1 MGKTD
6 IKRINKG
13 RKKKIK
19 TKKIIITLVLFIFC
33 VLLGNINSYAAK
45 GSFSLSTS
53 SVSLKKGKS
62 TTISINAKN
71 CEGAFKVT
79 SSNSNIIVLEF
90 DKDGDDKN
98 EQYGSLTLWNN
109 ETITIKAVGSGT
121 AKIKV
126 TASDVTSTDG
136 VTPVTGTKTVTVKVP
151 SSSSSSS
158 SSSDK
163 KDSSSSNKKTS
174 SSSSSSS
181 TSSTSSSSKEEK
193 ASSDATLKNFGI
205 TPSEYDF
212 SGFRRMTTSYSV
224 TVPSDVEEISIYAYP
239 NDSKATVTGTG
250 AKKLTDTENT
260 FSVKVTAEDKKTTK
274 TYTLTVKKQEE
285 EKEDEDEVFE
295 ALTNIEITG
304 IELDPMFDKTIFE
317 YNISVPSGTKSLDIT
332 TEKANE
338 NIEVEIIG
346 NEDLQEGENV
356 ITILARA
363 PEKDQTATYQ
373 LIATVGN
380 QDMALSI
387 EDTQITTEDNENNN
401 GLLDKKVLIAGIIVV
416 LLIVIIITV
425 VIYKKRSGK
434 KNNFDVDEDINNDN
448 EDRIDLSDHESMFDR
463 INESTEQNKSNRRK
477 RKGNHFKD

>member
-1 MGKTD
+1 M
-6 IKRINKG
+6 
-13 RKKKIK
+13 K

-62 TTISINAKN
+62 TTISINASN
-71 CEGAFKVT
+71 CEGAFTVT
-79 SSNSNIIVLEF
+79 SSNSNVVQITGNTMV
-90 DKDGDDKN
+90 
-98 EQYGSLTLWNN
+98 WNN

-121 AKIKV
+121 AKIRV

-136 VTPVTGTKTVTVKVP
+136 VTPVTGTKTVTVKVT

-158 SSSDK
+158 SSSNK
-163 KDSSSSNKKTS
+163 NNSSSSSKDKTSSTSSSKKDS

-181 TSSTSSSSKEEK
+181 SSSEEEK

-274 TYTLTVKKQEE
+274 TYTLTVKKEDETEE
-285 EKEDEDEVFE
+285 EEEVFE
-295 ALTNIEITG
+295 ALNNIEITG
-304 IELDPMFDKTIFE
+304 LELDPMFDKTIFE
-317 YNISVPSGTKSLDIT
+317 YNVSVPSGTKSLDIT

-346 NEDLQEGENV
+346 NEDLKEGENI
-356 ITILARA
+356 ITILARDV
-363 PEKDQTATYQ
+363 EKDQTATYQ
-373 LIATVGN
+373 LIATVEKSDESLTVEGTPSEVTN
-380 QDMALSI
+380 NKNKFL
-387 EDTQITTEDNENNN
+387 DNKIIIA
-401 GLLDKKVLIAGIIVV
+401 GGIGIVLIV
-416 LLIVIIITV
+416 LILTLI
-425 VIYKKRSGK
+425 IYKKISSR
-434 KNNFDVDEDINNDN
+434 KNKIDFNNSEDDEEKIN
-448 EDRIDLSDHESMFDR
+448 LSDHESMFNR
-463 INESTEQNKSNRRK
+463 INENSEINNNTRK
-477 RKGNHFKD
+477 KKKGNHFKD

>member
-1 MGKTD
+1 M
-6 IKRINKG
+6 
-13 RKKKIK
+13 K

-62 TTISINAKN
+62 TTISINASN
-71 CEGAFKVT
+71 CEGAFTVT
-79 SSNSNIIVLEF
+79 SSNSNVVQITGNTMV
-90 DKDGDDKN
+90 
-98 EQYGSLTLWNN
+98 WNN

-121 AKIKV
+121 AKIRV

-136 VTPVTGTKTVTVKVP
+136 VTPVTGTKTVTVKVT

-158 SSSDK
+158 SSSNK
-163 KDSSSSNKKTS
+163 NNSSSSSKDKTSSTSSSKKDS

-181 TSSTSSSSKEEK
+181 SSSEEEK